1 MASSA
6 DDLSQHPLWPQAEAE
21 LIRAERL
28 LQRSLLQLESEGG
41 RQQQQR
47 ARIGLELERILA
59 PLQRLSAGLGGL
71 IEAMAADR
79 QDNRSQ
85 RWQGQLQELLLP
97 LDAACLQLQ
106 ELLVQL
112 DQPAQVPAAN
122 GEGAGGREA
131 VQRLQLQQ
139 LLALRQ
145 RQVLQQQAELAELRR
160 QLFAQAPALSEAPE
174 DGNASAA
181 AEAPGPGLPSIFGSE
196 A

>member
-28 LQRSLLQLESEGG
+28 LQRSLQQLESEGG

-160 QLFAQAPALSEAPE
+160 QLFAQAPALSEAP
-174 DGNASAA
+174 DDANAAA

>member
-160 QLFAQAPALSEAPE
+160 QLFAQAPPLAEAS
-174 DGNASAA
+174 DDSNAAAA